1 MNFISHLYVSQACK
15 NCKTWR
21 RQNTSVNLH
30 SSFSC
35 TSVHVSFFWRWHVFY
50 LNLDRKTTLSL
61 HRLCLSIH
69 VFHADW
75 YTKKRGLFH
84 INKVNKSKYS
94 HSWNIDG
101 QLYRRGF
108 ASADWSRYID
118 ETSFFL
124 KFLSTFNRYT
134 SFPRVC
140 WQNNFELNKE
150 SRNEANKYSFL
161 KKKKTKKK
169 RIVYFRNIDR
179 ILYKRYY
186 IIQRDDLCAS

>member
-1 MNFISHLYVSQACK
+1 MYLHIARSGLTKPLRPRHEFYF
-15 NCKTWR
+15 
-21 RQNTSVNLH
+21 TSV
-30 SSFSC
+30 C
-35 TSVHVSFFWRWHVFY
+35 VTSVQKLQNMTSAKHFSEFTQLFLVYICTCVIILKVTRFY
-50 LNLDRKTTLSL
+50 LNLERKATLRL

-69 VFHADW
+69 VFHADRYIAW

-94 HSWNIDG
+94 HNWNIDG

-118 ETSFFL
+118 EKSFFL

-140 WQNNFELNKE
+140 
-150 SRNEANKYSFL
+150 
-161 KKKKTKKK
+161 
-169 RIVYFRNIDR
+169 
-179 ILYKRYY
+179 
-186 IIQRDDLCAS
+186 